1 MYKTA
6 FLEALRQG
14 LSALPRD
21 EAEERL
27 TFYAEMIDDGMEE
40 GLSEEEAVAA
50 VGSVDEIVSQA
61 VSDAPRGKLPANPA
75 KEPVKTKR
83 RLRAWEIV
91 LLALGSPVWLSL
103 LLAAFAVV
111 LALYL
116 SLWSV
121 VISLWAVFASL
132 IGCTFAGVVGGIVV
146 ACFGNVLSGIALIG
160 AGLACAGLSIFL
172 FFGCKVATVGTVV
185 LAKKSVG
192 WTKRAFVKR
201 EDSHE

>member
-1 MYKTA
+1 MYKKA

-50 VGSVDEIVSQA
+50 VGSVDEIVGQA
-61 VSDAPRGKLPANPA
+61 VSDAPRGKLLANSV
-75 KEPVKTKR
+75 KEPAKR

-103 LLAAFAVV
+103 LIAAFAVI
-111 LALYL
+111 L
-116 SLWSV
+116 SLYVSLWAV
-121 VISLWAVFASL
+121 VISLWVVFVSL
-132 IGCTFAGVVGGIVV
+132 IGCAFVGVVGGIVV
-146 ACFGNVLSGIALIG
+146 TCFGNILSGLALIG
-160 AGLACAGLSIFL
+160 AGIACAGLSIFL
-172 FFGCKVATVGTVV
+172 FFGCKAATVGTAV
-185 LAKKSVG
+185 LAKKLVI

-201 EDSHE
+201 GDSHE

>member
-1 MYKTA
+1 MYKNA

-14 LSALPRD
+14 LSVLPRD

-40 GLSEEEAVAA
+40 GLSEEDAVAA
-50 VGSVDEIVSQA
+50 VGSVDEIVSQS
-61 VSDAPRGKLPANPA
+61 VSDAPRVKPPRAT
-75 KEPVKTKR
+75 VKTKR

-103 LLAAFAVV
+103 LIAAFAVV
-111 LALYL
+111 LALYV

-121 VISLWAVFASL
+121 VISLWAVFVSL
-132 IGCTFAGVVGGIVV
+132 IGCAFAEVVGGIVV
-146 ACFGNVLSGIALIG
+146 ACFGNVLSGLALIG
-160 AGLACAGLSIFL
+160 AGIACAGLSIFL
-172 FFGCKVATVGTVV
+172 FFGCKAATVGTAV
-185 LAKKSVG
+185 LAKKLVI

-201 EDSHE
+201 EDRHE

>member
-1 MYKTA
+1 MTKNA
-6 FLEALRQG
+6 FLTALRQG
-14 LSALPRD
+14 LSALSQD
-21 EAEERL
+21 EVEERL

-61 VSDAPRGKLPANPA
+61 VWDAPRGKLLVHPA
-75 KEPVKTKR
+75 KAKR

-91 LLALGSPVWLSL
+91 LLAPGSPVWLSL
-103 LLAAFAVV
+103 LIAAFAVV
-111 LALYL
+111 LALYV

-121 VISLWAVFASL
+121 VVSLWAVFASL
-132 IGCTFAGVVGGIVV
+132 IGCAFAGVVGGIVV
-146 ACFGNVLSGIALIG
+146 ACFGNVLSGLALVG

-172 FFGCKVATVGTVV
+172 FFGCKAVTVGTAV
-185 LAKKSVG
+185 LAKKLVI
-192 WTKRAFVKR
+192 WTKRSFVKR

>member
-1 MYKTA
+1 MYKNA

-14 LSALPRD
+14 LSVLPRD

-61 VSDAPRGKLPANPA
+61 VSDAPRVKPPRAT
-75 KEPVKTKR
+75 VKTKR

-103 LLAAFAVV
+103 LIAAFAVV
-111 LALYL
+111 LALYV

-121 VISLWAVFASL
+121 VISLWAVFVSL
-132 IGCTFAGVVGGIVV
+132 IGCAFAEVVGGIVV
-146 ACFGNVLSGIALIG
+146 ACFGNVLSGLALIG
-160 AGLACAGLSIFL
+160 AGIACAGLSIFL
-172 FFGCKVATVGTVV
+172 FFGCKAATVGTAV
-185 LAKKSVG
+185 LAKKLVI